1 MNFILTLVCELLRFV
16 AFLNIIL
23 FRCVDRPAVGLR
35 HEDLQ
40 NVAFTAFMSF
50 RDTHRLW

>member
-23 FRCVDRPAVGLR
+23 FRCVDRPAVGLW
-35 HEDLQ
+35 HDDLQ
-40 NVAFTAFMSF
+40 NVTYGAFMIF